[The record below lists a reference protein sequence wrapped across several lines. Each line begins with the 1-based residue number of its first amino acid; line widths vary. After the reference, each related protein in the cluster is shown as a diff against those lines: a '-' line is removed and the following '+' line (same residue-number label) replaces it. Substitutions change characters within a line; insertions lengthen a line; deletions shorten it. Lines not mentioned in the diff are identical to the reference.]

1 MSRSLATCAHCQCRV
16 DDHGVTDPETSHC
29 CSCLRNHCPCG
40 TTRQWIVVP
49 TVRVE
54 TCTACGCTCGQYYNH
69 DNGKFQCNGCGCFP
83 STASVSL
90 ENGKSIRTSELKIR
104 DRVQTG
110 IYVNLY

>member
-1 MSRSLATCAHCQCRV
+1 MSRSLVTCAHCQSRV

-54 TCTACGCTCGQYYNH
+54 TSTACGCTCGQYYNH

-90 ENGKSIRTSELKIR
+90 ENGKSIKMSELKIG
-104 DRVQTG
+104 DQVQTG
-110 IYVNLY
+110 IYVNL